1 MDTSMTIKQS
11 LKAAGISV
19 DTFESSVDWKDFK
32 LNSDGL
38 IPVIVQ
44 DYKTNEVL
52 MLAYMNEEAF
62 NNTLATGRMT
72 YFSRS
77 RQAQWVKGETSGHF
91 QYVKSLKI
99 DCDNDTLLATVK
111 TDRGSLPHWKPFL
124 LLHHAGRKRNIKENQ
139 SIKRY
144 LKMFSM

>member
-1 MDTSMTIKQS
+1 M
-11 LKAAGISV
+11 
-19 DTFESSVDWKDFK
+19 
-32 LNSDGL
+32 
-38 IPVIVQ
+38 IVQ

-111 TDRGSLPHWKPFL
+111 QPATQATVPASTPHWQ
-124 LLHHAGRKRNIKENQ
+124 KRNT
-139 SIKRY
+139 KRPIH
-144 LKMFSM
+144 

>member
-1 MDTSMTIKQS
+1 M
-11 LKAAGISV
+11 
-19 DTFESSVDWKDFK
+19 
-32 LNSDGL
+32 
-38 IPVIVQ
+38 IVQ
-44 DYKTNEVL
+44 DYKSNEVL

-62 NNTLATGRMT
+62 DNTLATGRMT

-111 TDRGSLPHWKPFL
+111 QIGRSLPHRQPFL
-124 LLHHAGRKRNIKENQ
+124 LLHHTGRKGIQRDQ
-139 SIKRY
+139 SIK
-144 LKMFSM
+144 SI